1 MFYRASTALV
11 YCYLKALFN
20 LKIEGKES
28 VPKKGPFI
36 LAANHLSN
44 LDPPLLATVSPR
56 KVGFLAKE
64 ELFKSKIAAFY
75 FKGAGVMPLKRGQ
88 SDIRAVRLALKL
100 LKSKPLTIFPQGARG
115 GSMEAANSGVGF
127 LCKKAKVPVIVA
139 KIYGTEKE
147 SCKNVNLF
155 NKGEIRV
162 IFARVENIEEG
173 DSYED
178 ITQKVMSKIKSL

>member
-11 YCYLKALFN
+11 YCYLIALFN

-64 ELFKSKIAAFY
+64 ELFKTKIAAFY

-88 SDIRAVRLALKL
+88 NDIRAIRLALKV
-100 LKSKPLTIFPQGARG
+100 LKDRPLTIFPQGTRG
-115 GSMEAANSGVGF
+115 SNMEAANSGVGF
-127 LCKKAKVPVIVA
+127 LCSKAKVPVVA
-139 KIYGTEKE
+139 ARIYGTDQE
-147 SCKNVNLF
+147 SSKDVNLF
-155 NKGEIRV
+155 NKGKIRV

-173 DSYED
+173 DSYQD
-178 ITQKVMSKIKSL
+178 ITQKVMGKIKSL